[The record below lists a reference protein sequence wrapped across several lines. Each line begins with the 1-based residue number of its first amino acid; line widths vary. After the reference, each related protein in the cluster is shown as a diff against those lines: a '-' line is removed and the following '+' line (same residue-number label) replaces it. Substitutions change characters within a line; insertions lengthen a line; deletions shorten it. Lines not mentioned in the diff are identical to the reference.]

1 MYLGP
6 NPQTTVVAEEIWMQ
20 FVANKEESEKEQ
32 VKEESR
38 GASRENKLEVRK
50 VRKSL
55 HGAGSSSCQAHLT

>member
-1 MYLGP
+1 M
-6 NPQTTVVAEEIWMQ
+6 AEEIWMQ